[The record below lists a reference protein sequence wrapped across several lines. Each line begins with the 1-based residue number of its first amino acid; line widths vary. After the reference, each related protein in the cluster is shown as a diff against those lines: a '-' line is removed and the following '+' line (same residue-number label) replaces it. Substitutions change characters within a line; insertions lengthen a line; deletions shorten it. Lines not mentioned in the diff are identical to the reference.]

1 MIRTRRVLA
10 SAFLA
15 AAALSV
21 GSGVALAAPPE
32 TAATPDQMTQ
42 TELVPQQA
50 EAVTPAE
57 QSEGAAQEAQPA
69 DNAAQQAEPA
79 DQQAQQA
86 EPAEASLP
94 QFSLSA
100 DMLPMGSF
108 DMLFGSDLL
117 GGTMNLGGEAT
128 PTA

>member
-32 TAATPDQMTQ
+32 TAATPGQMPQ
-42 TELVPQQA
+42 AELVPQQA

-57 QSEGAAQEAQPA
+57 QQSEGAAQEAQPA
-69 DNAAQQAEPA
+69 D
-79 DQQAQQA
+79 QQAQQA
-86 EPAEASLP
+86 QPAQESLP

-117 GGTMNLGGEAT
+117 GGTMNLGEEAT